1 MNNIHDFFIFLQ
13 RNGMNILNVYDI
25 GACRGEWST
34 QMKFGGLKASNFYLF
49 EANREYSPILANT
62 GFPHYINVLS
72 SPGRKTVTFY
82 KKLSTGDSYYK
93 ENSEHFNN
101 VESVEVPCKTLEQV
115 MWENNLPV
123 PDLVKMDTQGSELDI
138 LMGAESLIGKT
149 HLFYVEC
156 PIVRYNIGAPN
167 IQEYLDFFIGRE
179 YIPVDL
185 FEIHRGENT
194 LIQVDIMFMLKETKE
209 RYLGKNE
216 FVRVK

>member
-1 MNNIHDFFIFLQ
+1 MSIS
-13 RNGMNILNVYDI
+13 NVYDI

-34 QMKFGGLKASNFYLF
+34 SMKFGGLKASNFYLF
-49 EANREYSPILANT
+49 EANPEYAPILANT

-72 SPGRKTVTFY
+72 SPDRKTVSFY
-82 KKLSTGDSYYK
+82 KKISTGDSYYK
-93 ENSEHFNN
+93 ENSKHFAE
-101 VESVEVPCKTLEQV
+101 VEAVEVPCKTLEQV
-115 MWENNLPV
+115 MWEHNLPV
-123 PDLVKMDTQGSELDI
+123 PDLVKIDTQGSELDI
-138 LMGAESLIGKT
+138 LSGASSLLGAT

-194 LIQVDIMFMLKETKE
+194 LIQIDIMFMLKETKE